1 VAAAGAIPAEAYAPL
16 SGLGPSASV
25 DMTRRATRGDHR
37 GAAAVCHASWVST
50 IVVAGAVLG
59 VAAVL
64 A

>member
-1 VAAAGAIPAEAYAPL
+1 
-16 SGLGPSASV
+16 
-25 DMTRRATRGDHR
+25 MTRRATRGDHR
-37 GAAAVCHASWVST
+37 GAAEVCHASWVST